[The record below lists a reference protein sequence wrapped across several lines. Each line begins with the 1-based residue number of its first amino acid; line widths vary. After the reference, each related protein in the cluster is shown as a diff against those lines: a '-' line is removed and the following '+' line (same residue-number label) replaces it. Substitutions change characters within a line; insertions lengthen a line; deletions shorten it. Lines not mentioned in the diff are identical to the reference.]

1 VTCISDTYIENRER
15 VQPNDTN
22 NYGTAH
28 GGNVVKWMDE
38 VGVMSATRHAGEN
51 CVTARINELNFTR
64 PLPQGNNCL
73 IEAYAYATGETS
85 IRVRLTAY
93 RENPRTG
100 EREETTD
107 SFFVFVAVDEDS
119 NPTPVSDLRAE
130 TDRCRRLRDEA
141 LAIERGEDV

>member
-1 VTCISDTYIENRER
+1 VTSISDTYIENRER

-51 CVTARINELNFTR
+51 CVTARINDLNFTR
-64 PLPQGNNCL
+64 PIPQGSNCV
-73 IEAYAYATGETS
+73 IQSYAYATGETS

-119 NPTPVSDLRAE
+119 NPTPVDDLTAGSE
-130 TDRCRRLRDEA
+130 RCRQLREEA
-141 LAIERGEDV
+141 LAIERSDE

>member
-1 VTCISDTYIENRER
+1 MTSISDTYIENRAR

-51 CVTARINELNFTR
+51 CVTARINDLNFTR
-64 PLPQGNNCL
+64 PVPQGSNCL
-73 IEAYAYATGETS
+73 IESYAYATGETS
-85 IRVRLTAY
+85 IRVRLRAY

-100 EREETTD
+100 ECVETTD
-107 SFFVFVAVDEDS
+107 SFFVFVAVDEDN
-119 NPTPVSDLRAE
+119 NPTPVDDLTVGSE
-130 TDRCRRLRDEA
+130 RCERLREEA
-141 LAIERGEDV
+141 LDNERTD